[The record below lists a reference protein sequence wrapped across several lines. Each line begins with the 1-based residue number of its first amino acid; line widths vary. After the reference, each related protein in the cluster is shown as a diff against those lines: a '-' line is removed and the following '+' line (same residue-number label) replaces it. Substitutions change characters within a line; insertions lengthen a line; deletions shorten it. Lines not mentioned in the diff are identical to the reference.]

1 MAGSLVSESR
11 HGSSSSPRLVKSQE
25 FLARHTVS
33 LDSLVRILSLL
44 VGPPPYGRR
53 ATDVRRD
60 SNRGGGWSL
69 VKM

>member
-33 LDSLVRILSLL
+33 SDSLVRILSLL
-44 VGPPPYGRR
+44 VGPPPYARQMFGVIRI
-53 ATDVRRD
+53 AAAV
-60 SNRGGGWSL
+60 GPW
-69 VKM
+69 